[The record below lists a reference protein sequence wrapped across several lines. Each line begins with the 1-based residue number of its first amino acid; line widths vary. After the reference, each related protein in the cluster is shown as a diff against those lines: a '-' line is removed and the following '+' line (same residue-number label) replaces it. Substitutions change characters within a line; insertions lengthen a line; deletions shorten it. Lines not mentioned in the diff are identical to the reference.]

1 MQEILRGAIKDQDEA
16 TRLGLK
22 FLQVESNIKALQ
34 QQIDEKDGEYR
45 EALAQFQR
53 GRVFSVCPLLNGDS
67 SLTSG
72 LARISMT
79 ALAAY
84 EKAKEEGKTTLAES
98 KEAIAAA
105 DPELREKFTAM
116 EEVRSSPLPSSLTLL
131 FLPCVFL

>member
-53 GRVFSVCPLLNGDS
+53 G
-67 SLTSG
+67 
-72 LARISMT
+72 I
-79 ALAAY
+79 
-84 EKAKEEGKTTLAES
+84 
-98 KEAIAAA
+98 
-105 DPELREKFTAM
+105 EL
-116 EEVRSSPLPSSLTLL
+116 V
-131 FLPCVFL
+131 